1 MSYYLIENSK
11 TARVILPLNSVEWAN
26 ENGNAGFQLHNHSPI
41 EIIAVTKGI
50 LEAQIDQTQYSVKE
64 GEIVLFN
71 PYQLHSGIVKGKN
84 SKYICLTF
92 SYEKILNFP
101 NSKIN
106 ERISKLSNGVGY
118 FDNFY
123 SLDNEKTKILYNL
136 MLSLHNSFCEKS
148 VENECKTMSII
159 YEILSHL
166 FSFHYQENTEKTPIK
181 RNIKFLRDLSIYL
194 AENYAKQITT
204 ETVAKSL
211 FLSVSWFSQLFSKHF
226 GCSFTNYVCSYRI
239 QRATQIPINS
249 VSQISD
255 IAEMV
260 GFNDYCY
267 FSRSFK
273 KYVGIS
279 PSVYFKRRKS

>member
-11 TARVILPLNSVEWAN
+11 KATTNLPLNSVEWSKIK
-26 ENGNAGFQLHNHSPI
+26 GNAGFQLHNHSAI
-41 EIIAVTKGI
+41 EIIAVTKGTLI
-50 LEAQIDQTQYSVKE
+50 TYIDKTQYVVKE
-64 GEIVLFN
+64 GEVVLFN
-71 PYQLHSGIVKGKN
+71 PYQLHSGVVTSEQ

-92 SYEKILNFP
+92 AHDRILNFS
-101 NSKIN
+101 NVKIN
-106 ERISKLSNGVGY
+106 ECISKISDGLVC
-118 FDNFY
+118 FDNY
-123 SLDNEKTKILYNL
+123 YPIDNEKTKILYDL
-136 MLSLHNSFCEKS
+136 IVSQHSSFLEKNI
-148 VENECKTMSII
+148 ENECKCMGLI
-159 YEILSHL
+159 YMVLSHL
-166 FSFHYQENTEKTPIK
+166 FSFHYHENSQKKPIK
-181 RNIKFLRDLSIYL
+181 RNVKFLRDLSIYL
-194 AENYAKQITT
+194 AENYTQPITT
-204 ETVAKSL
+204 EDAAKKL

-226 GCSFTNYVCSYRI
+226 GCSFTNYLCSYRI

-279 PSVYFKRRKS
+279 PSVYFKRRKF

>member
-11 TARVILPLNSVEWAN
+11 KTVTSLPLNSVEWASK
-26 ENGNAGFQLHNHSPI
+26 NGNAGFQLHNHSPI
-41 EIIAVTKGI
+41 EIIAVTKGF
-50 LEAQIDQTQYSVKE
+50 LETQIDHTQYTVNE
-64 GEIVLFN
+64 GEVILFN
-71 PYQLHSGIVKGKN
+71 PYQLHSGIVKGEN

-101 NSKIN
+101 NSKVN
-106 ERISKLSNGVGY
+106 ERISKLSNGVGF

-123 SLDNEKTKILYNL
+123 SLNNEKTKSLYNL
-136 MLSLHNSFCEKS
+136 ILSLHYSFHENS
-148 VENECKTMSII
+148 VENECETMSII
-159 YEILSHL
+159 YKILSHL

-194 AENYAKQITT
+194 AENYAKPITT
-204 ETVAKSL
+204 ESVAKSL

-226 GCSFTNYVCSYRI
+226 NCSFTNYLCSYRI
-239 QRATQIPINS
+239 QRATQIPIDS
-249 VSQISD
+249 VNQISD

-273 KYVGIS
+273 KYTGVS
-279 PSVYFKRRKS
+279 PAVYFKRRKS